1 MTYVQEVMELVKK
14 NNPGETEFHQA
25 VQEVL
30 DSIGPAIEAHEE
42 EYRRTK
48 LLERLMEPERSIS
61 FRVPWVDDKGELH
74 VNRGYRIQFN
84 SAIGPYK
91 GGLRFHPSVNRST
104 MNFLGFEQTFK
115 NALTGLEIGGGK
127 GGSDF
132 DPHGKSDREIMSF
145 CQSFMTELVKYIGPD
160 EDVPAGDIGVGS
172 REIGYLYGQY
182 KRLTNQ
188 FEGALSGKGLA
199 YGGSLVRTEATGYGL
214 VYITEELLQHVGKTI
229 KGMKVV
235 ISGSGNVA
243 TYAIEKATQLG
254 ATVLTAGDSSG
265 YVYDPNGIQADVVKE
280 IKEVRRARIKEYCE
294 LVPTATFVPGKKV
307 WEVPCDIAMP
317 CSIQNEM
324 NLDDARMLKE
334 NGCIVVCEGANMPTT
349 REATD
354 WLMEN
359 GVLFIPG
366 KASNAG
372 GVAVSALE
380 MAQNSQR
387 LRRSFEEVDKELH
400 QIMRNIFRQISEAA
414 ARYGHEGDYVIG
426 ANIAG
431 FARVVKAMREQGYV

>member
-1 MTYVQEVMELVKK
+1 MELVKK